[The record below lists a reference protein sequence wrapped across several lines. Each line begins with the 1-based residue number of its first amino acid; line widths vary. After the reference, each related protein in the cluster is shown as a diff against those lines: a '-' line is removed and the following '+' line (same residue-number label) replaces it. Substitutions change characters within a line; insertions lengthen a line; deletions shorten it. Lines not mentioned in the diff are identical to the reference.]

1 MCMHKW
7 LDKIIAIILSAFVT
21 YIMYMVLTTGEVK
34 IPEIKVPN
42 FNVPVFN
49 ISNNSQEDN
58 PVDSEKEGPYSVIK
72 VVDGDTLRIN
82 YNGQDTSVR
91 LIGIDTPESVNP
103 DESKNTPEG
112 KIASDYT
119 KSLVGSEVYLEFD
132 VEPNDKYER
141 ILAYVYLPDG
151 TFLNEKII
159 RDGYAYT
166 MNIAPN
172 VKYQDL
178 FLDAFNEA
186 RENERGLWNE
196 ENY

>member
-1 MCMHKW
+1 MHMHKW

-21 YIMYMVLTTGEVK
+21 YLMWMVLTTGELKV
-34 IPEIKVPN
+34 PEIKVPS
-42 FNVPVFN
+42 FN
-49 ISNNSQEDN
+49 IPTINLSSNNEESQEI
-58 PVDSEKEGPYSVIK
+58 EQEGPYSVIK

-82 YNGQDTSVR
+82 YNGQDTTVR

-103 DESKNTPEG
+103 DETKNTPEG

-119 KSLVGSEVYLEFD
+119 KSIVGSEVYLEFD
-132 VEPNDKYER
+132 IEANDKYGR
-141 ILAYVYLPDG
+141 LLAYVYLPDG

-172 VKYQDL
+172 VKYQNL

-186 RENERGLWNE
+186 RENERGLWSE
-196 ENY
+196 TVY